1 LSDARV
7 MAITDHLTPIR
18 TRTHA
23 KGLVPFAVCDFPTD
37 PAISQRGY
45 SEGSAAETGLVVKP
59 GHMLMERFIEG
70 NFSPEY

>member
-1 LSDARV
+1 LSEARV
-7 MAITDHLTPIR
+7 MVITDHLTPIR

-23 KGLVPFAVCDFPTD
+23 KGLVPFAVCDFPGG
-37 PAISQRGY
+37 PVISQRGY

-70 NFSPEY
+70 DFSLTA